1 MIRYNL
7 LTREEALKQL
17 ESYYETM
24 DNSINDI
31 LGSLKDMG
39 MDYLEDDV
47 IKFYNDS
54 KFFRK
59 KY

>member
-31 LGSLKDMG
+31 LGLLKDMG

-54 KFFRK
+54 KFFV
-59 KY
+59 

>member
-31 LGSLKDMG
+31 LGLLKDMG
-39 MDYLEDDV
+39 MDYLEDDI